1 MYEVCHITALD
12 PQSPAQTHSNNADYP
27 GWQVH
32 AVQQQPSAAVLPLP
46 HECSTLHCLPLPS
59 GVHRPP

>member
-1 MYEVCHITALD
+1 MRCATSQLWIPRALLR
-12 PQSPAQTHSNNADYP
+12 HSQMTRTTP

-46 HECSTLHCLPLPS
+46 RECSTLHCLPLPS
-59 GVHRPP
+59 GVHRPQ